1 MKAKTLTKTRPP
13 RSTDWYIDEIV
24 GAYGRRVHT
33 VALWRRLD
41 RARNVWTYLARLAPE
56 QAKIELV
63 GQRFGGGEY
72 RAKLLGPW
80 DPASRSEQCAIC
92 GGMMWTFKTV
102 PSAGVPRPTR
112 RGTSRSSR

>member
-24 GAYGRRVHT
+24 NAYGRRVHV
-33 VALWRRLD
+33 VALWRKLD
-41 RARNVWTYLARLAPE
+41 GARNVWTYLARLAPE

-80 DPASRSEQCAIC
+80 DPASRSEQYLEQVQFALDDRAWP
-92 GGMMWTFKTV
+92 MT
-102 PSAGVPRPTR
+102 AETR
-112 RGTSRSSR
+112 QRITEQHGR